1 MRPDSSD
8 FRIEG
13 SAANG
18 DGAFALAAFHVFI
31 LSTIEG
37 VLLEDPVST
46 PPR

>member
-18 DGAFALAAFHVFI
+18 DGAFALAAFHVLI
-31 LSTIEG
+31 LIQPSK
-37 VLLEDPVST
+37 VFS
-46 PPR
+46 